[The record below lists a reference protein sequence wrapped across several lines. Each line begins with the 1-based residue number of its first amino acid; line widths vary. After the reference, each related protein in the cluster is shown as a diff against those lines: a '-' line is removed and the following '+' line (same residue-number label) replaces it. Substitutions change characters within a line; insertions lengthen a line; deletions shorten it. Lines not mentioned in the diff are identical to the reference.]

1 MQAKY
6 DLLAPTYKEVC
17 EQYPLY
23 CKYIGGYT
31 FFQVIGDVTGK
42 TILDFGCGEG
52 TNARIFKQMG
62 AKRVVGVDISQ
73 KMLELAKEE
82 EAKEILGIE
91 YIQSDMCELEEF
103 GSFELGVSF
112 SVLSSIPTKEQLLK
126 VFQNMYANLKPQGHY
141 VTFGFNPD
149 SSRDMLQ
156 LAEEYSGTNVRI
168 ETPQEGA
175 FTWVYTVDEK
185 EYRYEDYLLGRETYE
200 WALRTAGFKEIC
212 WHQMMAS
219 PEGDQKFGNE
229 FLQSYINYQTLFCLE
244 CFK

>member
-17 EQYPLY
+17 ELYSLY
-23 CKYIGGYT
+23 CNYIGGYT
-31 FFQVIGDVTGK
+31 FFKIIGDVTGK
-42 TILDFGCGEG
+42 AILDFGCGG
-52 TNARIFKQMG
+52 GINSRIFKQMG

-73 KMLELAKEE
+73 EMLKFAKEE
-82 EAKEILGIE
+82 EAKEPLGIE
-91 YIQSDMCELEEF
+91 YIQSDIGEFGEF
-103 GSFELGVSF
+103 GSFDIGVAF

-126 VFQNMYANLKPQGHY
+126 VCQAMYANLKPQGRY
-141 VTFGFNPD
+141 VAFGFNPD

-175 FTWVYTVDEK
+175 FTWIYTVGEK
-185 EYRYEDYLLGRETYE
+185 EYKYEDFLLGKETYE
-200 WALRTAGFKEIC
+200 WAFRTAGFKEIC
-212 WHQMMAS
+212 WHQLMAS
-219 PEGDQKFGNE
+219 PEGDQKFGKE
-229 FLQSYINYQTLFCLE
+229 FLQGYINYQTLFLCE